1 MGNSLR
7 PLVTSVTTGTEAE
20 RSDGLYVEVYFEM
33 KVVKCL
39 VDTGAN
45 ITIISPGIYSDIRGS
60 ARPSLEKTG
69 EKMFMADGQSRPL
82 AGCSTFSMKVGNFVT
97 SHPVW
102 VADIGVDGI
111 LGCDFLVKHECQLNM
126 GSESLKIGN
135 EIVPCIRR
143 NTPTKVVC
151 RVSVTETVSISPG
164 QEIIVPGRL
173 DYRMNGETQALVEP
187 CERFMK
193 KHSVMVA
200 KSVVNPQGGVVP
212 VRMINLESTP
222 ITVYKGTTAAQCEPV
237 EEVVS
242 EGLTESKS
250 SAAEKKEDSGLPEHI
265 DPLFQSS
272 VSSLDEGQRTQVVD
286 LLRKYQ
292 SIFFS

>member
-1 MGNSLR
+1 
-7 PLVTSVTTGTEAE
+7 
-20 RSDGLYVEVYFEM
+20 
-33 KVVKCL
+33 
-39 VDTGAN
+39 
-45 ITIISPGIYSDIRGS
+45 
-60 ARPSLEKTG
+60 
-69 EKMFMADGQSRPL
+69 
-82 AGCSTFSMKVGNFVT
+82 
-97 SHPVW
+97 
-102 VADIGVDGI
+102 
-111 LGCDFLVKHECQLNM
+111 
-126 GSESLKIGN
+126 
-135 EIVPCIRR
+135 
-143 NTPTKVVC
+143 
-151 RVSVTETVSISPG
+151 
-164 QEIIVPGRL
+164 
-173 DYRMNGETQALVEP
+173 MNGETQALVEP

-242 EGLTESKS
+242 EGLKESQS

-272 VSSLDEGQRTQVVD
+272 VSSLDKGQRTQVVD

-292 SIFFS
+292 SIFAASKEDLGRTGIVKHKITVKEVRPIKQNARRLPLNKREEASKEVSDMLNRGIIEPSSSPWALSRGFSEKEGWVPPDFCIDYRRLNDVTLKDSYPIPRIDDSLDTLGGLCLVFYPGPGQWLLAGGDGGG